1 MKRTHYCGV
10 LNSKNIGQKVVMAG
24 WVHSRR
30 DHGGVVFVD
39 LRDREGLVQIV
50 FKPEFAELFAQAEK
64 LHSEYVVEITG
75 TVQKRPSGTENPKLP
90 TGEVEIEAQTL
101 EILNTSETL
110 PFEISE
116 FSNVGEEMRL
126 KYRYLDLRRPQLRE
140 NIIFRTKLAQAA
152 RKHLSTE
159 GFLEVETP
167 FLTKSTPEGSRDFL
181 VPSRLTPGTFYALP
195 QSPQLFKQL
204 LMVSGFDKYFQ
215 IVRCFRDEDLRA
227 DRQPEFTQIDIEM
240 SFVEIDDIIAMTEKL
255 ISGMLKDGAGLDIK
269 TPFPRMSYE
278 EAITRYGSD
287 KPDLRF
293 GLEIVNISPVLE
305 NTKFKV
311 FADTLANKGVV
322 CGLCIKDDREKFSRQ
337 KLESLKEVVAPF
349 GAKGLAWIRVTP
361 TGFDSPIAKFLSP
374 EELNGIK
381 EKFNAGPDTIIFFV
395 ADKKKVVYPSL
406 GCLRNYFGKEL
417 NLIDKKILS
426 FHWVVDFPLLEW
438 ADEEKRWVSMHHPFT
453 RPAIK
458 DLSELDALASQ
469 STTPD
474 SHTSP
479 VMAHAYDIIFNGS
492 ELGGGSLRIHK
503 KDLQEKIFQ
512 LLKISDQ
519 EITDR
524 FGFLIE
530 ALKFGAPPH
539 GGIALG
545 FDRFVAL
552 LQGEDSIRDV
562 IAFPK
567 TQKGNCPLT
576 NAPDTVL
583 PKQLKEL
590 YIKSLYAEKENIS
603 K

>member
-1 MKRTHYCGV
+1 
-10 LNSKNIGQKVVMAG
+10 
-24 WVHSRR
+24 
-30 DHGGVVFVD
+30 
-39 LRDREGLVQIV
+39 
-50 FKPEFAELFAQAEK
+50 
-64 LHSEYVVEITG
+64 
-75 TVQKRPSGTENPKLP
+75 
-90 TGEVEIEAQTL
+90 
-101 EILNTSETL
+101 
-110 PFEISE
+110 
-116 FSNVGEEMRL
+116 
-126 KYRYLDLRRPQLRE
+126 
-140 NIIFRTKLAQAA
+140 
-152 RKHLSTE
+152 
-159 GFLEVETP
+159 
-167 FLTKSTPEGSRDFL
+167 
-181 VPSRLTPGTFYALP
+181 
-195 QSPQLFKQL
+195 
-204 LMVSGFDKYFQ
+204 
-215 IVRCFRDEDLRA
+215 
-227 DRQPEFTQIDIEM
+227 
-240 SFVEIDDIIAMTEKL
+240 
-255 ISGMLKDGAGLDIK
+255 
-269 TPFPRMSYE
+269 
-278 EAITRYGSD
+278 
-287 KPDLRF
+287 
-293 GLEIVNISPVLE
+293 
-305 NTKFKV
+305 
-311 FADTLANKGVV
+311 
-322 CGLCIKDDREKFSRQ
+322 
-337 KLESLKEVVAPF
+337 
-349 GAKGLAWIRVTP
+349 
-361 TGFDSPIAKFLSP
+361 
-374 EELNGIK
+374 
-381 EKFNAGPDTIIFFV
+381 
-395 ADKKKVVYPSL
+395 
-406 GCLRNYFGKEL
+406 
-417 NLIDKKILS
+417 
-426 FHWVVDFPLLEW
+426 
-438 ADEEKRWVSMHHPFT
+438 MHHPFT